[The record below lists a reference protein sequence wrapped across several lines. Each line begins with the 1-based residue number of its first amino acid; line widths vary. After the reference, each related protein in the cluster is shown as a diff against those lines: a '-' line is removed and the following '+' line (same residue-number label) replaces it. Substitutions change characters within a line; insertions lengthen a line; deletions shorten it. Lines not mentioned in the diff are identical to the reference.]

1 MSHKVFDNTLKRRGN
16 VTKLQSLVI
25 KKSYKMNTEKIKVL
39 VVFAVMVITAVTS
52 NAQVA
57 DTKNLTLEAAKK
69 IATEAIKYAKLN
81 NAPGGAVAVV
91 DAGGNLI
98 YLEKL
103 DGTFAAASEVAT
115 KKANTAA
122 LFKAPSSKLEN
133 AINNGRDALITVG
146 HTFLQ
151 GGIPIIYQGQ
161 VIGAIGVSGSASA
174 QQDEDMANAGAK
186 AAL

>member
-1 MSHKVFDNTLKRRGN
+1 MNLSKKYFDLTLISI
-16 VTKLQSLVI
+16 LFCSLA
-25 KKSYKMNTEKIKVL
+25 T
-39 VVFAVMVITAVTS
+39 
-52 NAQVA
+52 NAQVISS
-57 DTKNLTLEAAKK
+57 KNISLGAAKR
-69 IATEAIKYAKLN
+69 IVAEAVSYAKAN
-81 NAPGGAVAVV
+81 NAPGGAIAVV

-103 DGTFAAASEVAT
+103 DNTFAAASEVAIR
-115 KKANTAA
+115 KANTAA

-133 AINNGRDALITVG
+133 AINGGRQALITVG

-151 GGIPIIYQGQ
+151 GGVPIIFEGQ

-186 AAL
+186 LKLEEKGF

>member
-1 MSHKVFDNTLKRRGN
+1 MNISKIAAIF
-16 VTKLQSLVI
+16 SLTAMIMAATAANGQVI
-25 KKSYKMNTEKIKVL
+25 E
-39 VVFAVMVITAVTS
+39 
-52 NAQVA
+52 
-57 DTKNLTLEAAKK
+57 TKNISLDAAKK
-69 IATEAIKYAKLN
+69 VADAAVQYAKTA
-81 NAPGGAVAVV
+81 NAPGGAIAVV
-91 DAGGNLI
+91 DNGGNLV
-98 YLEKL
+98 YLVRL

-133 AINNGRDALITVG
+133 SINGGRGALITVG

-151 GGIPIIYQGQ
+151 GGVPIMYNGQ

-186 AAL
+186 AELN